1 MLDLGYDKIINSDLE
16 VTGQLTC
23 VTVSCTIQQWD
34 NTLNSFLDI
43 KKKKF
48 CKCVF
53 HFHKPHLYLIL
64 HYTTIQAKMFVRL
77 SSTIMMH

>member
-23 VTVSCTIQQWD
+23 MTVSCTIQQWD

-43 KKKKF
+43 KKKVLQVCF
-48 CKCVF
+48 
-53 HFHKPHLYLIL
+53 PLP
-64 HYTTIQAKMFVRL
+64 
-77 SSTIMMH
+77 